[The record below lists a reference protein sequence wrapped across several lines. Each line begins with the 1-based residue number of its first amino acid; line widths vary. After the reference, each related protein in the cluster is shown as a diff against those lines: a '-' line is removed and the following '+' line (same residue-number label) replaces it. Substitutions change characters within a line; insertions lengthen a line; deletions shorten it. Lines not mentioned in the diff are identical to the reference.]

1 MVPGIADA
9 WTETIYKGGNV
20 MLFKVLVVDDEGDF
34 LKTLVNRLRKR
45 NLEVSGVASGEKALD
60 LLEKESCDVVILDVK
75 MPGMDGVDVLRE
87 MKRRWPLVE
96 VIMLTGHASVE
107 SGIEGMKRGAFDY
120 IMKPTDIDDL
130 MDKMRRAFEKKSN
143 HEEKIRQAKIKEMK
157 NSMAPHS

>member
-1 MVPGIADA
+1 
-9 WTETIYKGGNV
+9 
-20 MLFKVLVVDDEGDF
+20 MLFKVLVVDDETDF
-34 LKTLVNRLRKR
+34 LKTLVNRLLRR
-45 NLEVSGVASGEKALD
+45 NLEVSGVSSGEEALE
-60 LLEKESCDVVILDVK
+60 LLENDHFDVVILDVK

-87 MKRRWPLVE
+87 MKRKWPLME

-130 MDKMRRAFEKKSN
+130 MDKMRKAFEKKSN

-157 NSMAPHS
+157 NPVEASS